1 MPDTIRVLWV
11 DDSPDL
17 LSAYTRLVRRTPGLE
32 MIGTLDSA
40 DDLVSESARL
50 SPDVVVI
57 DLTMPGK
64 EPLSAVT
71 ELSGKLP
78 NVRSIVFSGYDDHAT
93 VQSAV
98 DAGAWGLVPK
108 LKGGLPGDVL
118 GAIRRVIQGEMC
130 FPAAH

>member
-1 MPDTIRVLWV
+1 MPESIRVLWV

-17 LSAYTRLVRRTPGLE
+17 LSAYSRLVQRTPGLE
-32 MIGTLDSA
+32 MIGTLLSA
-40 DDLVSESARL
+40 DDLVSESTRL
-50 SPDVVVI
+50 APDVVVI

-71 ELSGKLP
+71 ELSGAMP
-78 NVRSIVFSGYDDHAT
+78 NIRSIVFSGYDDRET
-93 VQSAV
+93 VKNAV

-118 GAIRRVIQGEMC
+118 GTIRRVINGEMC
-130 FPAAH
+130 FPSVQ

>member
-1 MPDTIRVLWV
+1 
-11 DDSPDL
+11 
-17 LSAYTRLVRRTPGLE
+17 
-32 MIGTLDSA
+32 
-40 DDLVSESARL
+40 
-50 SPDVVVI
+50 
-57 DLTMPGK
+57 
-64 EPLSAVT
+64 
-71 ELSGKLP
+71 
-78 NVRSIVFSGYDDHAT
+78 VFSGYDDHAT